1 MGGIVMKCK
10 ELMVGD
16 LVNNLY
22 GVQMRVV
29 KVYDGYAYAAPV
41 NSRRTT
47 WRFDDECEHPVP
59 TPLTCEILKKNGWY
73 WGLTSNEEDIES
85 CVGVSYGK
93 HWVYDEGAGEISLI
107 FPDDTNGGL
116 LKIDD
121 QRFNRHL
128 EFIWNDAL
136 YVHELQR
143 ALRLCGLD
151 ELADNFKI

>member
-1 MGGIVMKCK
+1 MKAN
-10 ELMVGD
+10 ELMIGD
-16 LVNNLY
+16 LVADKY
-22 GVQMRVV
+22 GYILQITAIGN
-29 KVYDGYAYAAPV
+29 GYV
-41 NSRRTT
+41 S
-47 WRFDDECEHPVP
+47 FEDDEGNLCQLDDKCNQPEPIL
-59 TPLTCEILKKNGWY
+59 LTYEILKKNGWH

-107 FPDDTNGGL
+107 FPEDTDGGL

-128 EFIWNDAL
+128 NFLWNDTL

-151 ELADNFKI
+151 ELADNFKV

>member
-1 MGGIVMKCK
+1 MDGIVMKCK
-10 ELMVGD
+10 ELMIGD
-16 LVNNLY
+16 LINNLY

-59 TPLTCEILKKNGWY
+59 IPLTSEILKKNGWY
-73 WGLTSNEEDIES
+73 WGLTSDEEDM
-85 CVGVSYGK
+85 VSLFEGAYDE
-93 HWVYDEGAGEISLI
+93 HWVYDEGAGEISLF
-107 FPDDTNGGL
+107 FPEDTDGGL

-121 QRFNRHL
+121 QKFNRHL
-128 EFIWNDAL
+128 NFLWNDTL

-151 ELADNFKI
+151 ELADNFKV